1 MMILEIPELA
11 ITEWRSVVPWIDV
24 KQVEQDLIIC
34 RALVAIFSDDFLAER
49 LAFRGGTALHKLYL
63 SPQPRYSED
72 IDLVQIKS
80 EPIKPTIDRL
90 REVLSFLGEPKVKQK
105 RNNNTLI
112 FRLESSVPPVLPIKL
127 KVEIN
132 CREHFNVLGLEEVY
146 FNVQNMWFSGDC
158 KIKTYKLDELVG
170 TKVRALYERRKGRDL
185 YDLYKALQNPD
196 LNPENVIGCFK
207 EYMKREEKKPTYK
220 LYVSNM
226 EDKMQKDE
234 FLGDTKT
241 LLRPGEVYD
250 AQEAYGI
257 VKEKI
262 IKKLATGEDL
272 QRELADNKTLPTIN
286 K

>member
-1 MMILEIPELA
+1 MIPELA
-11 ITEWRSVVPWIDV
+11 ITQWRSVVPWSDV

-34 RALVAIFSDDFLAER
+34 RTLVAIFSDEFLAER

-72 IDLVQIKS
+72 IDLVQINS
-80 EPIKPTIDRL
+80 EPIKPTIGRL
-90 REVLSFLGEPKVKQK
+90 RDVLSFLGEPKVKQK
-105 RNNNTLI
+105 RSNNTLI
-112 FRLESSVPPVLPIKL
+112 FRMESSVLPILPIKL

-132 CREHFNVLGLEEVY
+132 CREHFNILGLEEVN
-146 FNVQNMWFSGDC
+146 FSMVNLWFSGNC
-158 KIKTYKLDELVG
+158 KIKTYKLNELIG

-185 YDLYKALQNPD
+185 YDLYKALQNPA
-196 LNPENVIGCFK
+196 LNPENVIYCFK
-207 EYMKREEKKPTYK
+207 KYMEWEEKKPTYK

-241 LLRPGEVYD
+241 LLRPDEVYD
-250 AQEAYGI
+250 AKEAYKI

-262 IKKLATGEDL
+262 INKLATKEEL
-272 QRELADNKTLPTIN
+272 QQETVDRDNSSQEITKS
-286 K
+286 

>member
-1 MMILEIPELA
+1 MILEIPELA

-34 RALVAIFSDDFLAER
+34 RALVAIFSDDFLSER

-80 EPIKPTIDRL
+80 EPIKPTIDKL

-132 CREHFNVLGLEEVY
+132 CREHFNVLGLEEVD
-146 FNVQNMWFSGDC
+146 FSMKNMWFSGDC

-185 YDLYKALQNPD
+185 YDLYKALQNPH
-196 LNPENVIGCFK
+196 LNSDNVITCFK
-207 EYMKREEKKPTYK
+207 EYMEWEEKKPTYR

-241 LLRPGEVYD
+241 LLRPDEVYD
-250 AQEAYGI
+250 AQEAYEI

-262 IKKLATGEDL
+262 IKKLATEEDL
-272 QRELADNKTLPTIN
+272 QREMADNS
-286 K
+286 

>member
-1 MMILEIPELA
+1 MIPELA
-11 ITEWRSVVPWIDV
+11 ITQWRSVVPWSDV
-24 KQVEQDLIIC
+24 GQVEQDLIIC
-34 RALVAIFSDDFLAER
+34 RTLIAIFSDEFLAER

-72 IDLVQIKS
+72 IDLVQINF

-105 RNNNTLI
+105 RSNNTLV

-132 CREHFNVLGLEEVY
+132 CREHFNILGLEEVD
-146 FNVQNMWFSGDC
+146 FSMENLWFSGSC
-158 KIKTYKLDELVG
+158 KIKTYKLDELIG

-185 YDLYKALQNPD
+185 YDLYKALQNPE
-196 LNPENVIGCFK
+196 LNPDNVIFCFK
-207 EYMKREEKKPTYK
+207 GYMKWEGKNPTYK

-226 EDKMQKDE
+226 EEKMKKDE

-241 LLRPGEVYD
+241 LLRPDEVYD
-250 AQEAYGI
+250 AQEAYRI
-257 VKEKI
+257 VKEEI
-262 IKKLATGEDL
+262 INRLATKEEL
-272 QRELADNKTLPTIN
+272 EREAVNRNSLSDSNN
-286 K
+286 